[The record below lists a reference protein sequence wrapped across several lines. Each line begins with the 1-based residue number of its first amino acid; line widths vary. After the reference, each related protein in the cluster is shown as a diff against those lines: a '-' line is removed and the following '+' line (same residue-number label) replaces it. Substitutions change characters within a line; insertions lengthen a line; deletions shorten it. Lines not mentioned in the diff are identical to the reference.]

1 MSKPPLHALQGFV
14 AAARQ
19 RNLSRAAEGLH
30 LTVSA
35 LSHQIRGLEERLGQR
50 LFVRNARGVALTED
64 GEALYA
70 RVAAH
75 LDAIEQALRP
85 YQVRRDDVLALTL
98 MPSFANSWLV
108 PRLPRFLAAHPR
120 IEINLQSSIA
130 AVDFARDTALDAG
143 LRYGPGHWP
152 GLVATHLFDD
162 WIVPTA
168 SPSLLKRLGMPTLQT
183 LGDFPLLGA
192 PGGRWSEWF
201 AQFGGTLPARFV
213 AQFDDTEALHRA
225 AAEGLGIALGR
236 LTMAR
241 PMVEAG
247 LLQPLFAQRL
257 KSDYAHY
264 LVHPERSSR
273 HAGLMA
279 FREWL
284 LAEARQY
291 VAQEER
297 ADQVGSSG
305 SERIE
310 RATNGESRTR
320 SRAKGTPARGKA
332 ESGASKQAA
341 RRATPTQRVPP
352 KPRRR

>member
-50 LFVRNARGVALTED
+50 LFVRSARGVALTAD

-70 RVAAH
+70 RVAVH

-85 YQVRRDDVLALTL
+85 FQVRRDDVLALTL

-108 PRLPRFLAAHPR
+108 PRLPRFLAAQPQ
-120 IEINLQSSIA
+120 IEITLQSSIA
-130 AVDFARDTALDAG
+130 TVDFARDTTLDAG
-143 LRYGPGHWP
+143 LRYGPGRWP
-152 GLVATHLFDD
+152 GLHATHLFDD

-168 SPSLLKRLGMPTLQT
+168 SPALLETLGRPTLET
-183 LGDFPLLGA
+183 LGDYPLLGA
-192 PGGRWSEWF
+192 PGGRWSDWF
-201 AQFGGTLPARFV
+201 AQFGGQLPARFV
-213 AQFDDTEALHRA
+213 AWFDDTEALHRA

-241 PMVEAG
+241 PMIEAG
-247 LLQPLFAQRL
+247 LLQPLFPQRL

-264 LVHPERSSR
+264 LVHPERSAR
-273 HAGLMA
+273 HAGLAA
-279 FREWL
+279 FRDWL
-284 LAEARQY
+284 LAEAARY
-291 VAQEER
+291 VAEDAPATR
-297 ADQVGSSG
+297 AAGTARAARSTAAKPTPAK
-305 SERIE
+305 RRA
-310 RATNGESRTR
+310 RATGARPAPSRR
-320 SRAKGTPARGKA
+320 
-332 ESGASKQAA
+332 
-341 RRATPTQRVPP
+341 
-352 KPRRR
+352 

>member
-130 AVDFARDTALDAG
+130 AVDFARDTTLDAG

-213 AQFDDTEALHRA
+213 AHFDDTEALHRA

-279 FREWL
+279 FRDWL

-291 VAQEER
+291 VAQDVHAAHVDASDGAR
-297 ADQVGSSG
+297 AKHAMKSG
-305 SERIE
+305 SGKRMP
-310 RATNGESRTR
+310 
-320 SRAKGTPARGKA
+320 AKGKTETGTSTK
-332 ESGASKQAA
+332 AA
-341 RRATPTQRVPP
+341 RQSTPVQRAPA

>member
-130 AVDFARDTALDAG
+130 AVDFARDTTLDAG

-213 AQFDDTEALHRA
+213 AHFDDTEALHRA

-279 FREWL
+279 FRDWL

-291 VAQEER
+291 VAQDVHAVHVGASDDAR
-297 ADQVGSSG
+297 AKHAMKSG
-305 SERIE
+305 SGKRMP
-310 RATNGESRTR
+310 
-320 SRAKGTPARGKA
+320 AKGKTETGTSTK
-332 ESGASKQAA
+332 AA
-341 RRATPTQRVPP
+341 RQSTPVQRAPA